1 MLKIKFLPGIAL
13 LMFLSSCGGGPSPGG
28 SGTLLPN
35 ITGTAGEVLIVMDNN
50 IWREKPGLI
59 LKEMLEQEFPALPQ
73 PEPLFDVIQI
83 SPGAFDELFKRHRS
97 IIIVDI
103 GSENINPEI
112 RFLENIW
119 ARPQLVIRINAGN
132 GDALAKLLTESTA
145 PPIFSLSKTGYFS
158 APVYFDSSMMK
169 GPIRTAQKK
178 QERYSNLISL
188 TNEPS
193 GRSISSEDG

>member
-1 MLKIKFLPGIAL
+1 MLKNKFLPGISL
-13 LMFLSSCGGGPSPGG
+13 LMFLFSCSGGTSPGG

-35 ITGTAGEVLIVMDNN
+35 ITGAAGEVLIVMDNN
-50 IWREKPGLI
+50 SWREKPGLI

-132 GDALAKLLTESTA
+132 GDALAKLLTESTDKILLNLQSYDRKRRID
-145 PPIFSLSKTGYFS
+145 IFKSSKDPGI
-158 APVYFDSSMMK
+158 K
-169 GPIRTAQKK
+169 
-178 QERYSNLISL
+178 SNLGNLHISNHQEL
-188 TNEPS
+188 DLQLFQS
-193 GRSISSEDG
+193 FHC